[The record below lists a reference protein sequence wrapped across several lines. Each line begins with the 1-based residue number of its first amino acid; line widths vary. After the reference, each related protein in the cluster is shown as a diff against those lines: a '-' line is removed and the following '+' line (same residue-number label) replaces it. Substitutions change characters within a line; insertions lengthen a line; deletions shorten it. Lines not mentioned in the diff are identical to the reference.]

1 MLTPVSKAIP
11 FLRKAHYRIVGS
23 ADGRHLVWNPAHVA
37 FMDVDAALFQAAKSF
52 EPAGSETAPADVA
65 ALLDCG
71 LLEAGPSDREVQ
83 CAVMQPVGYR
93 LVLTEACNFVC
104 PDCFSTTALKRQGQ
118 RLRSMDLD
126 TIDRVIDQIASQHPF
141 GTPVFY
147 VHFFGGEPLLRIGI
161 IHHAVQRMTQLHRA
175 GQLARPSFGI
185 TTNGSQMSDEILE
198 CLGTYGLRVGVSV
211 EITPQVH
218 DAIRRTTQGLP
229 TFDLVRENFFRLR
242 DHGLDPYILVTP
254 YEHCIDEFPAR
265 LDALLVT
272 FGPTRVTINTPFNMD
287 TLGWTVDP
295 GYAAMLVECERL
307 CQARGVEIDS
317 ALTGIVSAISEGRR
331 RLSPQAIYGNK
342 VLVAVDPAGRFSSSP
357 QLWTGHLVLGPHLQ
371 CNPAMLS
378 SFERECF
385 RCDAQFVCGG
395 PNREYQLKTGQ
406 RLDERKCAFFL
417 QAIDA
422 IGENL
427 DVFIEGQAP

>member
-1 MLTPVSKAIP
+1 MSKAIP
-11 FLRKAHYRIVGS
+11 ILRKTPNRIVGS

-37 FMDVDAALFQAAKSF
+37 FMDVDAALFQAAQSF
-52 EPAGSETAPADVA
+52 GHAGEAEPPVDIA

-71 LLEAGPSDREVQ
+71 LLEAGTGDREVQ
-83 CAVMQPVGYR
+83 GVVMQPVGYR

-126 TIDRVIDQIASQHPF
+126 TMDCVIDQIASQHPF

-147 VHFFGGEPLLRIGI
+147 VHFFGGEPLLRIAVI
-161 IHHAVQRMTQLHRA
+161 RHAAQRMTQLHHA
-175 GQLARPSFGI
+175 GKLARPSFGI
-185 TTNGSQMSDEILE
+185 TTNGSQISDEILE
-198 CLGTYGLRVGVSV
+198 CLGTYGMRVGVSV

-265 LDALLVT
+265 LDALLAM
-272 FGPTRVTINTPFNMD
+272 FGPTRVTINTPFDMN
-287 TLGWTVDP
+287 TLGWTVAP

-307 CQARGVEIDS
+307 CLARGVEVDS
-317 ALTGIVSAISEGRR
+317 ALTGIVSAIAEGRR

-357 QLWTGHLVLGPHLQ
+357 QLWTGRLVLGPHLQ
-371 CNPAMLS
+371 ANPAMLS
-378 SFERECF
+378 SFEPECF

-395 PNREYQLKTGQ
+395 PNREYQFKTGL

-417 QAIDA
+417 EAIDA
-422 IGENL
+422 IAENL
-427 DVFIEGQAP
+427 DVFVEGVAS